1 MNRHDPNRG
10 KELRVELE
18 GRLDAA
24 WSGSL
29 GKSLLEVQ
37 RSGRECVA
45 LDFSRVDFLSS
56 AGIRVLLMLGKGL
69 HQSGGRLR
77 ILDPIPPV
85 REILE
90 WVGLGTLIDDTGDS
104 PRPVAGRAE
113 VAGACFGAVRS
124 LGGSECEV
132 YELDRSALLEG
143 TLVGTGDPFPR
154 PDSARREPVSLRCTR
169 DSLGL
174 GLGAFGTGVDCW
186 RRAGELLAA
195 GGLAVVLPGDDPW
208 HADWMMQT
216 GGFVPEAAL
225 LHGICARGGFRH
237 LLRFGCAADT
247 PVLRVSELVP
257 AILEICRAE
266 TVAFAAV
273 AEIDVLVGA
282 ALQVPPALLPADPFA
297 YPDIQGHL
305 SFTAEPAYADETALI
320 VGFAAR
326 RADPLRLRWLRPLT
340 AETGVQGHLHA
351 AVFPYRPMRKG
362 RIDLSETLEGL
373 LDMQTVRGVLHL
385 VNDDREGVGA
395 GESRLR
401 RGAVWCAPLRFR
413 EGAVA

>member
-1 MNRHDPNRG
+1 MNRHEPKRG
-10 KELRVELE
+10 AEVRIELE

-29 GKSLLEVQ
+29 GKNLLEVQ
-37 RSGRECVA
+37 RSGSECVA

-56 AGIRVLLMLGKGL
+56 AGIRVLLLLMKGL
-69 HQSGGRLR
+69 RESGGRLC
-77 ILDPIPPV
+77 IFDPTQPI

-90 WVGLGTLIDDTGDS
+90 SVGLGSLIEDTSDF

-113 VAGACFGAVRS
+113 MAGASFGAAGS

-132 YELDRSALLEG
+132 YELDGSALLEG
-143 TLVGTGDPFPR
+143 TLVGTGDPFPK
-154 PDSARREPVSLRCTR
+154 PDSTGRGPLSLRFCR
-169 DSLGL
+169 DSLAL
-174 GLGAFGTGVDCW
+174 GLGALGTGADCW
-186 RRAGELLAA
+186 RRAGELLGA

-208 HADWMMQT
+208 HADWMVQT

-237 LLRFGCAADT
+237 LLRFGRTADK
-247 PVLRVSELVP
+247 PAICISELVL

-266 TVAFAAV
+266 TAAFASV
-273 AEIDVLVGA
+273 AEIDALVGA
-282 ALQVPPALLPADPFA
+282 ALQVPLALLPADPFA
-297 YPDIQGHL
+297 YPHIQGHL

-320 VGFAAR
+320 VGFVAR
-326 RADPLRLRWLRPLT
+326 RANPVCSRWLRPLVAG
-340 AETGVQGHLHA
+340 AEVHGHLHA
-351 AVFPYRPMRKG
+351 AVFPYRPLRQG
-362 RIDLSETLEGL
+362 RIELVETVEGL

-395 GESRLR
+395 GQSRLR
-401 RGAVWCAPLRFR
+401 RGAVWCAPVRFP
-413 EGAVA
+413 EGEKA